1 MPAKPCAPLDD
12 DRANPRCASY
22 YAGSPHRC
30 RPHRNGQ
37 HHHLCTAQLV
47 RSDEVNPDPVSAP
60 VARLGAMTSTS
71 TNTAHAI
78 IQTDPKDPSSLEWQA
93 IDKPQPAEG
102 EALVRIHYAGLN
114 RADTL
119 QAQGHYPPP
128 KGVTETIGLEAAGVV
143 EKPNGTT
150 KPDGTPSHEAL
161 QVALPLR
168 CTACA
173 PAAPAARRRSGPPRS
188 GPCLAGWAPAVW
200 GACAARPKAAV
211 SPAPRASGRG
221 TSPCSAA
228 GFALSAPP
236 S

>member
-1 MPAKPCAPLDD
+1 
-12 DRANPRCASY
+12 ASY

-119 QAQGHYPPP
+119 QARGHYPPP
-128 KGVTETIGLEAAGVV
+128 KGVTETIGLEGGRDRKSTRLNSSHVSISYAVFCLKKKKKTRHSDEGV
-143 EKPNGTT
+143 E
-150 KPDGTPSHEAL
+150 
-161 QVALPLR
+161 
-168 CTACA
+168 
-173 PAAPAARRRSGPPRS
+173 
-188 GPCLAGWAPAVW
+188 
-200 GACAARPKAAV
+200 
-211 SPAPRASGRG
+211 
-221 TSPCSAA
+221 
-228 GFALSAPP
+228 
-236 S
+236 